1 MMQTKELLEKPAK
14 VAHAIKMLYLVVGI
28 GVIRTM
34 ITVIRHF
41 DVRSPYFLIVTKSLL
56 YAISLFLIYQIGKG
70 RNWARWSMVVLF
82 VISIPMY
89 ILPNFDALFH
99 NPIHS
104 LLGVVSLGLYIVAL
118 VFLFQ
123 QSSSEWFSGKKVSV
137 EK

>member
-1 MMQTKELLEKPAK
+1 MQTKELLEKPAK
-14 VAHAIKMLYLVVGI
+14 VFHAQKMLYLVVGI

-34 ITVIRHF
+34 ITVIRHV

-56 YAISLFLIYQIGKG
+56 YAVSLFLIYQIGKG

-82 VISIPMY
+82 AISIPMY

-104 LLGVVSLGLYIVAL
+104 LLGVLSLGLYIVAL
-118 VFLFQ
+118 VFLFYR
-123 QSSSEWFSGKKVSV
+123 SSSEWFSKKKVS
-137 EK
+137 